1 MSDTND
7 ERGRSDEPTDPTA
20 PPQDSPADW
29 PPPADVTPPAPGPA
43 TEPLP
48 AAPSPYAGPAASEL
62 PPPPAPY
69 DTAQGYGAP
78 PPYGSPPAYGP
89 PPPPPYGA
97 PPAYGEVA
105 VYGQP
110 QPYGQPPGPSDGYA
124 PWPYAPPGTY
134 GVPRRNGSALALT
147 ITSGILSV
155 FCCSVLTLPALIL
168 GIVALAK
175 QSTDPAG
182 STRYARYGWI
192 AFGVGLLVTLVVAAI
207 FFALSLGG
215 AFDDSSYYEGY

>member
-1 MSDTND
+1 
-7 ERGRSDEPTDPTA
+7 
-20 PPQDSPADW
+20 
-29 PPPADVTPPAPGPA
+29 
-43 TEPLP
+43 
-48 AAPSPYAGPAASEL
+48 
-62 PPPPAPY
+62 
-69 DTAQGYGAP
+69 
-78 PPYGSPPAYGP
+78 
-89 PPPPPYGA
+89 
-97 PPAYGEVA
+97 